1 MTRPPSHHQ
10 TAASR
15 IQCNTQYVFDEITG
29 TCIEYLVCILCM
41 QPEGIYACMHVF
53 NYSRFAIDIMT
64 LRWYPAMMT
73 KHTHGPKQRPTVV
86 FAPQRVQTHWHFI
99 QVLYV
104 GYNVHGTY
112 SIATWALPL

>member
-1 MTRPPSHHQ
+1 MYAARRNLRMHACIQLFPLRYRHH
-10 TAASR
+10 
-15 IQCNTQYVFDEITG
+15 D
-29 TCIEYLVCILCM
+29 IEMVPRDDD
-41 QPEGIYACMHVF
+41 Q
-53 NYSRFAIDIMT
+53 
-64 LRWYPAMMT
+64 
-73 KHTHGPKQRPTVV
+73 THGPKQSPTVV